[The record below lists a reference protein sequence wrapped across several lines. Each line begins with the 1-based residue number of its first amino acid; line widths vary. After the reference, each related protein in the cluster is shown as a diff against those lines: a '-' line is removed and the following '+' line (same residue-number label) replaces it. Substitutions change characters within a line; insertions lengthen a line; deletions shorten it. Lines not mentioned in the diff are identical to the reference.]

1 MDAKETEEWLY
12 GQAMD
17 CLLAEYDYGL
27 QNFGPYRSLHEAAA
41 IIKEEFDEFW
51 EEVKAN
57 DVPRAAEEVL
67 QLAAT
72 AIRAYVEFGLA
83 QKP

>member
-1 MDAKETEEWLY
+1 MREGDTEAWLY
-12 GQAMD
+12 DQAMD
-17 CLLAEYDYGL
+17 CLFKEYDYGL
-27 QNFGPYRSLHEAAA
+27 TKFGPYRSLHEAAA
-41 IIKEEFDEFW
+41 IIREEHDEFW